1 MKNIKCYN
9 KQNSVYT
16 AQIMSTRRVYMKSV
30 TFNLTYIS
38 QTQYPAKTMALE
50 FVNTLHNS
58 GLKVFFKHQARF
70 LQQFPQWTSL
80 GWKYVQQKHLR
91 LEQVQQDELPKR
103 SRWGWGI

>member
-58 GLKVFFKHQARF
+58 GLKVFFKHQACF
-70 LQQFPQWTSL
+70 LQQFPQ
-80 GWKYVQQKHLR
+80 
-91 LEQVQQDELPKR
+91 
-103 SRWGWGI
+103 